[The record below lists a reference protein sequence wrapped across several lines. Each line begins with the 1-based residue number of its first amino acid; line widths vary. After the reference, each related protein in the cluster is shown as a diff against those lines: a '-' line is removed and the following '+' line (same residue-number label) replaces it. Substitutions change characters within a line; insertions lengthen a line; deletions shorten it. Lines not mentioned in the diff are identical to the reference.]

1 MSSVLSQLSEAA
13 PGRTPKP
20 AALPAFRTM
29 ALAGFAANAPLI
41 AICLLLIRVRMAG
54 SLFGGYVLAMLVYG
68 VLFLI
73 VTRGFSASAVGRRS
87 GTAAKTGR
95 PKMPGGFALLMIGKF
110 ALSGIAVYVLLC
122 VLNLAAVFLLA
133 GFLITQI
140 GVTAAIMKYLNS
152 TKVTD

>member
-1 MSSVLSQLSEAA
+1 MSSVLTPSSEVA
-13 PGRTPKP
+13 PDRPSKP

-41 AICLLLIRVRMAG
+41 ALCLLLIRVQMAG
-54 SLFGGYVLAMLVYG
+54 SLLGGYILAMLVYG

-73 VTRGFSASAVGRRS
+73 VTRGFSPSAVGRRT
-87 GTAAKTGR
+87 GTAAKSGR
-95 PKMPGGFALLMIGKF
+95 PKMPGGFTLLMIGKF
-110 ALSGIAVYVLLC
+110 ALSGIGVYVLLI